1 MGRWSCQEY
10 PGVQG
15 PSGELRVFM
24 GQPFRGYHTSP
35 WRLGLWGHW
44 AARQVLW
51 RPRGGTDD
59 AHAASSP
66 HRSLPPGPRPEKS
79 WCFPEGEHHSHSHKA
94 SAQRPRGCFSP

>member
-1 MGRWSCQEY
+1 MGRWSSQEY

-44 AARQVLW
+44 AAR
-51 RPRGGTDD
+51 
-59 AHAASSP
+59 
-66 HRSLPPGPRPEKS
+66 
-79 WCFPEGEHHSHSHKA
+79 
-94 SAQRPRGCFSP
+94 